1 MGLRNK
7 IVWSEGM
14 FLRPQHFQ
22 QENRYVE
29 ALVRERTKFMQCHS
43 WGFSKFEIAEE
54 MLRLGKIALRSCE
67 GVFPDGTPFSIPEDA
82 AHPVIFEGRNAAVGS
97 LVHLCIPAM
106 HYGASEYGITP
117 GTGGSSRYMASEV
130 EIADAVAGAQS
141 TSVIRA
147 AKLKISM
154 LASSDNRANLICMPI
169 ARVVDLGGDGSI
181 VLDSA
186 FIPPLL
192 SVSASNGLKALAN
205 EIVGLLEHRA
215 HHLAPRVAGAR
226 QGTAEIAD
234 FLLLQIINRASP
246 LLKHKLGLPVLHP
259 EQLYT
264 ELLGLAGELATFSET
279 SRRARELPPY
289 QHDDLK
295 ACFRPLAEE
304 LRRSLSTVLEQ
315 SAVQIALQ
323 SRAYGIRVGAV
334 SDSSLL
340 DDAMFVLSAKAS
352 VLNETLRTAL
362 PALTKIGSIEE
373 IRELINAQL
382 AGVRLSPLSAA
393 PRQLP
398 FHAGAVYFEL
408 DRQSPQWRSIASSA
422 GLALHVGGDF
432 PDLQLELWAI
442 RQ

>member
-29 ALVRERTKFMQCHS
+29 SLVRERTEFMRSYS
-43 WGFSKFEIAEE
+43 WGFSKFEIADE

-67 GVFPDGTPFSIPEDA
+67 GVFPDGTPFSLPEDA
-82 AHPVIFEGRNAAVGS
+82 AHPVVFEGHGAAVGA
-97 LVHLCIPAM
+97 LVHLCIPAT
-106 HYGASEYGITP
+106 HYGASEYDVAAGS
-117 GTGGSSRYMASEV
+117 GGSARYMASELDV
-130 EIADAVAGAQS
+130 ADAVAGAQS

-147 AKLKISM
+147 AKLKISI
-154 LASSDNRANLICMPI
+154 LAATENRANLICMPI
-169 ARVVDLGGDGSI
+169 ARIVDLGGDGSI

-192 SVSASNGLKALAN
+192 SISGSTGLKALAT

-234 FLLLQIINRASP
+234 FLLLQVINRASS

-259 EQLYT
+259 EDLYA
-264 ELLGLAGELATFSET
+264 ELLCLAGELATFSEA
-279 SRRARELPPY
+279 SRRAKELPPY

-295 ACFRPLAEE
+295 SCFRPLVEE
-304 LRRSLSTVLEQ
+304 LRRSLSSVLEQ

-323 SRAYGIRVGAV
+323 SRPYGIKVGAV
-334 SDSSLL
+334 SDSSLF

-398 FHAGAVYFEL
+398 FYAGAVYFEL

-422 GLALHVGGDF
+422 GLALHVAGDF